1 MNIHPSV
8 KRRASLGIVL
18 VALIALSGCSNPLA
32 DDAESTPD
40 AVAEVGSTPTP
51 APPIPIVTP
60 TPIDPTA
67 VAEATQAAPPEERPE
82 TYVVAENDTLYGIA
96 ARFNVEISV
105 LVEVNGLSDPNDI
118 QVGQELIIP
127 PLE

>member
-1 MNIHPSV
+1 MNIPTWL
-8 KRRASLGIVL
+8 KRRFSLGIML
-18 VALIALSGCSNPLA
+18 VALLALAGCSNPLN

-40 AVAEVGSTPTP
+40 AVAGAETTSTP

-60 TPIDPTA
+60 TPVDPTA
-67 VAEATQAAPPEERPE
+67 VAVATQAAPPEERPDS
-82 TYVVAENDTLYGIA
+82 YVVAEDDTLYGIA
-96 ARFNVEISV
+96 ARFDVEISV

-127 PLE
+127 PPE